1 MKEAIQTYLRYL
13 SIEKNASVHTIKAY
27 NTDLQQL
34 CEFLAETFPSE
45 TEITDITRM
54 QLRAWLSGLSASAV
68 SRSTLQRKIA
78 CVRSF
83 FRFLHKRGLNTTNP
97 AVHLVSPK
105 PERRLPKT
113 VDATQLGAALN
124 QAQPEPAGDRDHAWQ
139 VQASAIMELFYATGI
154 RLRELTGLNTDH
166 LDLDK
171 HQIKVL
177 GKGSRERI
185 VPFGSA
191 ADEALRSHL
200 NLREYLLIDPGS
212 DPGALFLTIK
222 GRRIYPR
229 AVQRIVEKKL
239 VEHTEARQAS
249 PHALRHSFATH
260 LLDNGADIRVIKE
273 LLGHRSLNSTQ
284 IYTSASASRLK
295 EVYKQAHPRADK

>member
-27 NTDLQQL
+27 QTDLQQL
-34 CEFLAETFPSE
+34 CEFVAETFPSE
-45 TEITDITRM
+45 AEITDITRTH
-54 QLRAWLSGLSASAV
+54 LRAWLAGLNANAA

-78 CVRSF
+78 CIRSF
-83 FRFLHKRGLNTTNP
+83 FRFLHRRGLTTSNP
-97 AVHLVSPK
+97 AIHLVSPK

-113 VDATQLGAALN
+113 VDVTQLGTVLN
-124 QAQPEPAGDRDHAWQ
+124 QPEAETTRERDHAWQ
-139 VQASAIMELFYATGI
+139 VQSAAIMELFYATGI
-154 RLRELTGLNTDH
+154 RLRELTGLNTEH
-166 LDLDK
+166 LDLEK

-191 ADEALRSHL
+191 ADEALRNHL
-200 NLREYLLIDPGS
+200 NTRADLLSGS
-212 DPGALFLTIK
+212 ESEHQALFLTIK
-222 GRRIYPR
+222 GKRIYPR

-239 VEHTEARQAS
+239 AEHTEARQTS

-295 EVYKQAHPRADK
+295 EIYKQAHPRADK